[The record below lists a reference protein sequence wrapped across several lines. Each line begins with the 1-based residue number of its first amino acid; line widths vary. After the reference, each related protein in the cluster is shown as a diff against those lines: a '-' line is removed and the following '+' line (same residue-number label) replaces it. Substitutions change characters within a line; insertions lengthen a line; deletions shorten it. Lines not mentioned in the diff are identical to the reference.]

1 MPHLLPLFYNS
12 DTTAL
17 KCICYQWLV
26 RSSGDL
32 KYSLSDP
39 LQREIDLPFQ
49 RAFHPFGFRLN
60 LASNSR
66 EVLDAAAEHWG
77 MYEPEYDDPPLTMR
91 ILVQPGSELS
101 PQPVH
106 RAQGHLHS
114 VIASRDNY
122 ALIDY
127 DALFAYA
134 CVTER
139 TVADHTWFRWYYLDS
154 MAGTTLAQRHAV
166 PMHAACVERNGVGV
180 LLWGPSG
187 MGKSTLAYACAR
199 AGWTFVADDSTI
211 LPQNREDRVV
221 TGKPHQARFREDAP
235 RLFPELDAFATR
247 ARPTGK
253 LSIEAP
259 MASFPGIRTAIRC
272 EVGRNV
278 FLDRG
283 KNLGLERI
291 GVDSALEQM
300 MQDSNSHGA
309 ETRARH
315 EKALRR
321 LLQAPSYR
329 LGYERLQDAIETLED
344 LTA

>member
-1 MPHLLPLFYNS
+1 
-12 DTTAL
+12 
-17 KCICYQWLV
+17 V
-26 RSSGDL
+26 RISGDL
-32 KYSLSDP
+32 KRTLSDP

-49 RAFHPFGFRLN
+49 RAYYPFGFRLD

-66 EVLDAAAEHWG
+66 DVLDAAEENWG
-77 MYEPEYDDPPLTMR
+77 MYEPEYDDSPLTVR
-91 ILVQPGSELS
+91 VLVQPGNELS

-106 RAQGHLHS
+106 RLQGHLYS
-114 VIASRDNY
+114 AVASRENY
-122 ALIDY
+122 ALIDL

-134 CVTER
+134 WVTER
-139 TVADHTWFRWYYLDS
+139 TVADHAWFRWFYLELL
-154 MAGTTLAQRHAV
+154 AGTTLAQRHAV
-166 PMHAACVERNGVGV
+166 PMHAACLERNGVGV

-211 LPQNREDRVV
+211 LPQNRCDCVV

-235 RLFPELDAFATR
+235 RLFPEFDGYVTR

-253 LSIEAP
+253 LSIEVP
-259 MASFPGIRTAIRC
+259 MASFAGIRTAVRC
-272 EVGRNV
+272 EVKRMV

-283 KNLGLERI
+283 KGGGLDNI

-300 MQDSNSHGA
+300 MQDSRSYGE
-309 ETRARH
+309 ETQARH
-315 EKALRR
+315 ERALRR
-321 LLQAPSYR
+321 LLHAPMYR
-329 LGYERLQDAIETLED
+329 LKYERSQDAIEALES